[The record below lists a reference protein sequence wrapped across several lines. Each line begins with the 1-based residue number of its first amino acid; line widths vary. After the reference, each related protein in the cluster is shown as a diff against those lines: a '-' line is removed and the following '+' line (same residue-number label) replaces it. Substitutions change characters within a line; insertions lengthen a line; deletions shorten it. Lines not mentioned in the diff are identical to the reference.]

1 MSNNNDQSS
10 RQPSLS
16 GQLDASPGKSVNNDK
31 STQICRDFIWGLC
44 NKGAQCRYRHE
55 LDFEAM
61 KKTLKFCHD
70 FQNPSGCTREH
81 CNYLHTSK
89 EEESLF
95 FATGTLPRVLA
106 ERHANITD
114 STAETIPQIA
124 LFIQESLSGAPP
136 PPPPST
142 FPVSTVSPMAP
153 RPTMPLQQMPPPPP
167 PPPPPNASTVA
178 PAQTNRIFAVPPPPP
193 TPSFPITQPPPPIP
207 MFDASRPPPSIPA
220 VAINKNAP
228 QKRPALNDDT
238 VSVCKLRKT
247 DDLKTEDVQCDLC
260 LQREIRIQYYR
271 QKMERIRAED
281 ECQSLVYKKKLME
294 YQKLKDI
301 LRTLIDSDL
310 FKLVEESLGD
320 VPQSSFGD
328 PLTSII
334 PSFLSGMFSAG
345 PKPNHDQFLLQ
356 FMEYM
361 FSKTRSFES
370 SSVHVEES
378 LRTLSTTPRRSHQ
391 SPDILQTLTEIL
403 GSSSERS
410 VSEASGDSAH
420 ASGTNGVSTFRRFNR
435 PRLDTLR
442 PPAAATPA
450 TPGAPQAYPPS
461 VLPPPPPP
469 PPRTAALRLPNR
481 LPPNPRRT

>member
-1 MSNNNDQSS
+1 MSNNNDKSS

-16 GQLDASPGKSVNNDK
+16 GQLDASPGKSVDNDK

-106 ERHANITD
+106 ERHANITV
-114 STAETIPQIA
+114 SSAETIPQIA

-136 PPPPST
+136 PPPPCT
-142 FPVSTVSPMAP
+142 FPVPTVSPMAP
-153 RPTMPLQQMPPPPP
+153 RPTLPLQQMPPPPP
-167 PPPPPNASTVA
+167 PPPPPNSSTVA
-178 PAQTNRIFAVPPPPP
+178 PAQTNRILAVPPPPP

-207 MFDASRPPPSIPA
+207 MFDASRPPPVIPA
-220 VAINKNAP
+220 MAINKTGP
-228 QKRPALNDDT
+228 QKRPSSDDTALRSDLST
-238 VSVCKLRKT
+238 VSVCKMLKT

-271 QKMERIRAED
+271 QKMERIREED
-281 ECQSLVYKKKLME
+281 ECQSLVFKKKLME

-310 FKLVEESLGD
+310 FKLVEESLG
-320 VPQSSFGD
+320 
-328 PLTSII
+328 
-334 PSFLSGMFSAG
+334 GMFSAG
-345 PKPNHDQFLLQ
+345 PKQNHDQFWLQ

-410 VSEASGDSAH
+410 VSESSGDSAH

-435 PRLDTLR
+435 PRLEALR
-442 PPAAATPA
+442 PPSGVGPA
-450 TPGAPQAYPPS
+450 SPGAPPPYPS
-461 VLPPPPPP
+461 VMGPPPPP
-469 PPRTAALRLPNR
+469 PPRTAARRLPTS
-481 LPPNPRRT
+481 RRT